1 MIKKILKT
9 PTKKVEEISTKKN
22 TKSRDKKFILWFNE
36 IGIGDVGLVGGK
48 NASLGEMY
56 RNLTQKEVNI
66 PNGFAISAHSY
77 FYLLEKTG
85 AKEKLKEILSALKKN
100 KKNSG
105 YDLRTLADCG
115 RKARKLILG
124 LEFPKDLR
132 EEILKSY
139 KELCEFYKVREVD
152 VAVRSS
158 ATAED
163 LPDASFAGQQETF
176 LNIKGEDELIDACKK
191 CFASIFTNRAISYRH
206 DKGFDDFKI
215 GLSIVVQ
222 KMVRSDLSASGIMFS
237 IDTETGFKEAV
248 VINSIYGLGENVV
261 LGRVSPDEFYI
272 WKKGVKEGKNSIIGK
287 SIGNKNIK
295 MVYSEDGEKETTKNI
310 NVSKEDQLEF
320 AITDKEALT
329 LAKWA
334 TIIEDHYKKPMDME
348 WAKDGKTG
356 ILFIVQARPE
366 TVQSRKNV
374 NILEEYIV
382 EKGQNKKIITKGS
395 SVGARIGAGRAN
407 VIKSAENI
415 YDFKQGDILVTEMTD
430 PDWEPIMKIAS
441 AIVTNSGGRTC
452 HAAII
457 SRELGIPCVVGTG
470 NATQKI
476 KTGQNITVSCA
487 EGEEGFVYEGQLKF
501 KINKTDLL
509 KLPKVDTKI
518 MMNVGSPDSAFSMSF
533 IPNDGLG
540 LAREEF
546 IINEYIKIHPK
557 ALINFNKLKDEKVK
571 NQIEEITKG
580 YKDKKDFFIEKLA
593 EGVGRLGAAFY
604 PNPVIV
610 RFSDFKSNEYA
621 NLIGGTEYEP
631 EEHNA
636 MIGWRGASR
645 YYDPLYK
652 DAFGLEC
659 IAIKKVREEM
669 GIDNVIVMVPFCRT
683 VEEGQKVLAVMKEY
697 GLEKGK
703 NGLQVYMMVEIP
715 SNVILIDE
723 FSKIFDGFS
732 IGSNDLT
739 QLILGVDRDSS
750 LVAHVYNERNEAVK
764 NMIQWAIEGAK
775 RNGKKIGI
783 CGQAPSDF
791 PDFAEFLLKL
801 KIDSISLNPDT
812 VLKTRLMLSEKTD
825 IKGIKREN
833 IKK

>member
-1 MIKKILKT
+1 MD
-9 PTKKVEEISTKKN
+9 KN
-22 TKSRDKKFILWFNE
+22 KKFILWFTE
-36 IGIGDVGLVGGK
+36 IGIKDVPLVGGK

-56 RNLTQKEVNI
+56 QKLTSKGVSI
-66 PNGFAISAHSY
+66 PNGFAISAYSY

-85 AKEKLKEILSALKKN
+85 AKQKLKEILSQLKKD
-100 KKNSG
+100 KKSG
-105 YDLRTLADCG
+105 TYDLKTLAKVG
-115 RKARKLILG
+115 RESRKLIVG
-124 LEFPKDLR
+124 LEFPQELKD
-132 EEILKSY
+132 EIIKSY
-139 KELCEFYKVREVD
+139 KELCKFYKTNDLD

-176 LNIKGEDELIDACKK
+176 LNIKGEDELIEACKK

-237 IDTETGFKEAV
+237 IDTESGFRESV

-261 LGRVSPDEFYI
+261 LGRVSPDEFFV
-272 WKKGVKEGKNSIIGK
+272 WKKGVKENKPSIIGK
-287 SIGNKNIK
+287 KIGNKNIK
-295 MVYSEDGEKETTKNI
+295 MVYSQDGEREYTKNI
-310 NVSKEDQLEF
+310 SVSKDDQEKF
-320 AITDKEALT
+320 AITDNEALQ

-334 TIIEDHYKKPMDME
+334 CIIEDHYKKPMDME
-348 WAKDGKTG
+348 WAKDGNTG
-356 ILFIVQARPE
+356 KLFIVQARPE

-374 NILEEYIV
+374 NILEEYILD
-382 EKGQNKKIITKGS
+382 EKSNKKIIVKGS
-395 SVGARIGAGRAN
+395 SVGARIGVGKASI
-407 VIKSAENI
+407 IKSTEHI
-415 YDFKQGDILVTEMTD
+415 YDFKAGDILITEMTD

-470 NATQKI
+470 DGTEKI
-476 KTGQNITVSCA
+476 KNGQDITVSCA
-487 EGEEGFVYEGQLKF
+487 DGEDGFVYDGKIDF
-501 KINKTDLL
+501 KIKKTNLQ
-509 KLPKVDTKI
+509 KLPKPKTKI
-518 MMNVGSPDSAFSMSF
+518 MMNVGNPDSAFAMSF
-533 IPNDGLG
+533 IPNDGVG

-557 ALINFNKLKDEKVK
+557 ALMNFSSLKNEKAK
-571 NQIEEITKG
+571 KQIEELTKG
-580 YKDKKDFFIEKLA
+580 YKNKKDYFVEKLA

-604 PNPVIV
+604 PKPVIV

-621 NLIGGTEYEP
+621 NLIGGEEFEP
-631 EEHNA
+631 VEHNS

-669 GIDNVIVMVPFCRT
+669 GIDNIIMMVPFCRT
-683 VEEGQKVLAVMKEY
+683 VEEGEQVQKVMKEY
-697 GLEKGK
+697 GLERGK
-703 NGLQVYMMVEIP
+703 AGLQVYMMVEIP
-715 SNVILIDE
+715 SNVILIDQ
-723 FSKIFDGFS
+723 FSKIYDGFS

-739 QLILGVDRDSS
+739 QLTLGVDRDSN
-750 LVAHVYNERNEAVK
+750 LVAHIYNERNDAVK
-764 NMIQWAIEGAK
+764 ILIKQAVEGAK
-775 RNGKKIGI
+775 RNNRKIGI

-791 PDFAEFLLKL
+791 PDFAEFLTKL

-812 VLKTRLMLSEKTD
+812 VLKTRIAISS
-825 IKGIKREN
+825 
-833 IKK
+833 KKKK